1 MTYELAVSDGRAV
14 LALDRGELRYPPDVE
29 RMDRLRR
36 LMRVWN
42 WLPAFRVV
50 AETEHL
56 PTASQEL
63 HVTPSALSRTIK
75 QLEDE
80 LGEPLFMRV
89 GRRLVLSPSG
99 RELLTSVR
107 EAMLKL
113 EQGLSA
119 VSVTQFVGPIRL
131 AASGPVTTMLLL
143 PALRRLRSEHPLL
156 IPHVTSADPEMVR
169 TLLVSRHLDLA
180 VLDRP
185 TAAENLTVH
194 ELGRISYGIYCG
206 ERHALFREASPP
218 IEEVLRH
225 SFVAPPPEDD
235 DVWPRHLTRDVGM
248 VAADF
253 TLATS
258 VCASGELLALLP
270 DPLARAW
277 SGDGMLRRLPLEIS
291 TVQGIYAAHRELPGA
306 QGPTPALV
314 DLLRE
319 EIRHL

>member
-1 MTYELAVSDGRAV
+1 MLV
-14 LALDRGELRYPPDVE
+14 LLKDEAKYPVDPV

-80 LGEPLFMRV
+80 LGEQLFQRV

-119 VSVTQFVGPIRL
+119 VSVTQFVGPLRV
-131 AASGPVTTMLLL
+131 ATGGPISTMLLL
-143 PALRRLRSEHPLL
+143 PALKDLREHHPLL
-156 IPHVTSADPEMVR
+156 VPHVAAADIEMVR

-180 VLDRP
+180 VLDRVIP
-185 TAAENLTVH
+185 GGDHLTVH
-194 ELGRISYGIYCG
+194 ELGRIGWGIYCG
-206 ERHALFREASPP
+206 DRHPLFREASPP
-218 IEEVLRH
+218 IETILRH

-235 DVWPRHLTRDVGM
+235 DVWPRHHARDVGM
-248 VAADF
+248 VVGDVQ
-253 TLATS
+253 LALQ
-258 VCASGELLALLP
+258 VCAAGELLALLP
-270 DPLARAW
+270 DALARAW
-277 SGDGMLRRLPLEIS
+277 TGEGMLRRLPLEIAGAR
-291 TVQGIYAAHRELPGA
+291 GIYAVHRELPGP
-306 QGPTPALV
+306 QGPTAALV
-314 DLLRE
+314 DLLRAGL
-319 EIRHL
+319 RHV

>member
-1 MTYELAVSDGRAV
+1 M
-14 LALDRGELRYPPDVE
+14 LALLREEPRYPPDRE

-80 LGEPLFMRV
+80 LGEPLFQRV

-99 RELLTSVR
+99 RELLASVR

-119 VSVTQFVGPIRL
+119 VSVTQFVGPLRI
-131 AASGPVTTMLLL
+131 ATGGPLSTMLLL
-143 PALRRLRSEHPLL
+143 PALKSLRDTHPLL
-156 IPHVTSADPEMVR
+156 VPHVASSDPEVVR
-169 TLLVSRHLDLA
+169 SLLVSRLLDLA
-180 VLDRP
+180 VLDRVIP
-185 TAAENLTVH
+185 GGDHLTVH
-194 ELGRISYGIYCG
+194 ELGRIGWGIYCG
-206 ERHALFREASPP
+206 DRHPLFREAQPSM
-218 IEEVLRH
+218 ELVLRH
-225 SFVAPPPEDD
+225 SFVAPPEEED
-235 DVWPRHLTRDVGM
+235 DVWPRHLARDLGM
-248 VAADF
+248 VVGD
-253 TLATS
+253 LALAVN

-277 SGDGMLRRLPLEIS
+277 TGDGMLRRLPLDAAPPRG
-291 TVQGIYAAHRELPGA
+291 VYAVHRELPGP
-306 QGPTPALV
+306 QGPTAALV
-314 DLLRE
+314 DLLRASL
-319 EIRHL
+319 RAL

>member
-1 MTYELAVSDGRAV
+1 M
-14 LALDRGELRYPPDVE
+14 LALLREEPRYPVDRE

-80 LGEPLFMRV
+80 LGEPLFQRV

-99 RELLTSVR
+99 RELLASVR

-119 VSVTQFVGPIRL
+119 VSVTQFVGPLRI
-131 AASGPVTTMLLL
+131 ASGGPIANMLLL
-143 PALRRLRSEHPLL
+143 PSLRALREQHPLL
-156 IPHVTSADPEMVR
+156 VPHVAPSDPDEVR
-169 TLLVSRHLDLA
+169 GLLVSRLLDLA

-185 TAAENLTVH
+185 MAGGDHLTVH
-194 ELGRISYGIYCG
+194 ELGRVGWGVYCG
-206 ERHALFREASPP
+206 DSHPLFREAAPS
-218 IEEVLRH
+218 IDEVLRH
-225 SFVAPPPEDD
+225 SFVAPPSEED
-235 DVWPRHLTRDVGM
+235 DVWPQHLVRDVAM
-248 VAADF
+248 VASDVSIA
-253 TLATS
+253 LS
-258 VCASGELLALLP
+258 ICASGELLALLP

-277 SGDGMLRRLPLEIS
+277 SGEGMLRRLPLD
-291 TVQGIYAAHRELPGA
+291 VAGPRGVYAVHRELPGP
-306 QGPTPALV
+306 QGPTAALV
-314 DLLRE
+314 DLLRAAL
-319 EIRHL
+319 RSL

>member
-1 MTYELAVSDGRAV
+1 
-14 LALDRGELRYPPDVE
+14 
-29 RMDRLRR
+29 MDRLRR

-80 LGEPLFMRV
+80 LGEPLFQRV

-99 RELLTSVR
+99 RELLASVR

-119 VSVTQFVGPIRL
+119 VSVTQFVGPLRI
-131 AASGPVTTMLLL
+131 ATGGPLGAMLLL
-143 PALRRLRSEHPLL
+143 PALKSLRESHPLL
-156 IPHVTSADPEMVR
+156 VPHVASADPEAVR
-169 TLLVSRHLDLA
+169 NLLVSRLLDLA
-180 VLDRP
+180 VIDRVIP
-185 TAAENLTVH
+185 GGDHLTVH
-194 ELGRISYGIYCG
+194 ELGRVGWGVYCSD
-206 ERHALFREASPP
+206 RHPLFREAAPTM
-218 IEEVLRH
+218 EDLLRH
-225 SFVAPPPEDD
+225 SFVAQPEEDD
-235 DVWPRHLTRDVGM
+235 DVWPRHFARDVGM
-248 VAADF
+248 VVGDVS
-253 TLATS
+253 LAVN

-277 SGDGMLRRLPLEIS
+277 AGDGMLRRLPLDV
-291 TVQGIYAAHRELPGA
+291 TPARGVYAVHRELPGP
-306 QGPTPALV
+306 QGPTAALV

-319 EIRHL
+319 SLRRL

>member
-1 MTYELAVSDGRAV
+1 
-14 LALDRGELRYPPDVE
+14 
-29 RMDRLRR
+29 
-36 LMRVWN
+36 MRVWN

-119 VSVTQFVGPIRL
+119 VSVTQFVGPLRL
-131 AASGPVTTMLLL
+131 AASGAVTTMILL
-143 PALRRLRSEHPLL
+143 PALKRLREEHPLL
-156 IPHVTSADPEMVR
+156 VPHVSDADPEVVR
-169 TLLVSRHLDLA
+169 SLLVSRHLDVA
-180 VLDRP
+180 ILDRP
-185 TAAENLTVH
+185 IAAENVTVT
-194 ELGRISYGIYCG
+194 ELGRVSYGIYCG
-206 ERHALFREASPP
+206 DRHRLFREGSPP
-218 IEEVLRH
+218 MEEVLRH

-235 DVWPRHLTRDVGM
+235 DVWPRHLARDIGM
-248 VAADF
+248 IVADV
-253 TLATS
+253 TLAAK
-258 VCASGELLALLP
+258 VCAQSELLAHLP
-270 DPLARAW
+270 DPVAASF
-277 SGDGMLRRLPLEIS
+277 SGDGMLRRLPLDAGGPRG
-291 TVQGIYAAHRELPGA
+291 VFAVHRELPGP
-306 QGPTPALV
+306 QGPSAALV

-319 EIRHL
+319 EMKRL

>member
-1 MTYELAVSDGRAV
+1 MLV
-14 LALDRGELRYPPDVE
+14 LLKDEARYPVDPA

-80 LGEPLFMRV
+80 LGEPLFQRV

-119 VSVTQFVGPIRL
+119 VSVTQFVGPIRV
-131 AASGPVTTMLLL
+131 ATGGPISTMLLIPSL
-143 PALRRLRSEHPLL
+143 SQLREQHPLL
-156 IPHVTSADPEMVR
+156 VPHVVTSDPEMVR

-180 VLDRP
+180 VLDRVIP
-185 TAAENLTVH
+185 GGDHLTVH
-194 ELGRISYGIYCG
+194 ELGRIGWGIYCG
-206 ERHALFREASPP
+206 DRHPLFREASPS
-218 IEEVLRH
+218 IDDVLRH

-235 DVWPRHLTRDVGM
+235 DVWPRHHARDVGM
-248 VAADF
+248 VVGDVA
-253 TLATS
+253 LA
-258 VCASGELLALLP
+258 VQICAQGELLALLP
-270 DPLARAW
+270 DPLARSWA
-277 SGDGMLRRLPLEIS
+277 GEGMLRRLPLE
-291 TVQGIYAAHRELPGA
+291 VAPPRGIYAVHRELPGP
-306 QGPTPALV
+306 QGPTAALV
-314 DLLRE
+314 DLARAMLRQ
-319 EIRHL
+319 L